1 MWDHMT
7 ARSLVHLQRLAALR
21 ALGEEAKRLHDEGYT
36 VDADRVLDE
45 MLERKRAWQEEMHAS
60 S

>member
-21 ALGEEAKRLHDEGYT
+21 ALGEEAKRLHDEDYT

-45 MLERKRAWQEEMHAS
+45 MLERKRAWQEEMSA
-60 S
+60 